1 MHCHCS
7 IFAMYI
13 EKLEFLKRNFV
24 VLVILCRKRLP
35 GRCAESSFYS
45 SLERKL
51 TIEKIRTREFTEFK
65 HFLGIPDLSGASRH
79 TFD

>member
-1 MHCHCS
+1 
-7 IFAMYI
+7 MYI

-24 VLVILCRKRLP
+24 VLVIFCRKRLP
-35 GRCAESSFYS
+35 ERCAESSFYS
-45 SLERKL
+45 SLGRKL
-51 TIEKIRTREFTEFK
+51 TIEKIRTREFTGFK